1 MRSSPSASVPDPFR
15 VTGVPTATDCGAP
28 AFATGTWL
36 VGSESG
42 RGVQL
47 LIETVKGWR
56 SLFVSIMAPS
66 SEPLSEMVCAW
77 PAFTR
82 VSRHSSVPRC
92 HSTIRTRPVTTRT
105 VHPSA
110 QAPMYG

>member
-1 MRSSPSASVPDPFR
+1 LFD
-15 VTGVPTATDCGAP
+15 
-28 AFATGTWL
+28 
-36 VGSESG
+36 SESG

-47 LIETVKGWR
+47 LTESVKGWT
-56 SLFVSIMAPS
+56 SLSVSIMAPS
-66 SEPLSEMVCAW
+66 SEPLSEMVYAW

-82 VSRHSSVPRC
+82 VSRHSSVPRS
-92 HSTIRTRPVTTRT
+92 HSMIRTRPVTTLT